1 MRHAPCIRDS
11 LRTAAFVLGARNA
24 ILRPNLHRH
33 ADDVVALLAQQVA
46 GDAGIDTTAHAEENA
61 LFRSV
66 HSSA

>member
-11 LRTAAFVLGARNA
+11 LRAAAFVLGARNA
-24 ILRPNLHRH
+24 ILRPDLHRH
-33 ADDVVALLAQQVA
+33 ADDVVAPLAQQVA
-46 GDAGIDTTAHAEENA
+46 GNAGIDAAAHAEQDA